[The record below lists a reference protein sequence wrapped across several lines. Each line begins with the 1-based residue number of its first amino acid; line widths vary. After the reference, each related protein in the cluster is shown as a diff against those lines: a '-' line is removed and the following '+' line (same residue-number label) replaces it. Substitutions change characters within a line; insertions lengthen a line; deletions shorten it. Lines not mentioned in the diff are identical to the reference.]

1 MSDHTPYPVPA
12 SALTQA
18 DLRRSPDQLR
28 SQRDALIASMPRT
41 GISGDEWEF
50 FVRSLRGEES
60 SKVIAAPTAEQARLV
75 GRIHALSQRLEELE
89 RTR

>member
-1 MSDHTPYPVPA
+1 MSDPTHHPVP
-12 SALTQA
+12 SIALTQA

-28 SQRDALIASMPRT
+28 SQRDALIASIPRT
-41 GISGDEWEF
+41 EISAEEWDF

-60 SKVIAAPTAEQARLV
+60 SKVIAMPTPEQARLV
-75 GRIHALSQRLEELE
+75 GRIHALSQSLEELE